1 MPRNRLPFI
10 ILTESDQNLERILQ
24 GQRHFIAFRHER
36 NLGFELFCLG
46 RVYNSIELLITP
58 IGLIYL
64 KQISA
69 PKAFGKIFLGID
81 FFCSFLR
88 KVSTMQDLN
97 EFLEPGMLVKHP
109 SETDWG
115 VGQVQSRVNG
125 KVTVNFTEVGKIVI
139 DGYKVAL
146 VQVISQG

>member
-1 MPRNRLPFI
+1 M
-10 ILTESDQNLERILQ
+10 
-24 GQRHFIAFRHER
+24 
-36 NLGFELFCLG
+36 
-46 RVYNSIELLITP
+46 
-58 IGLIYL
+58 
-64 KQISA
+64 QISA
-69 PKAFGKIFLGID
+69 PKAFGKIFLGIG

-109 SETDWG
+109 SEADWG

-125 KVTVNFTEVGKIVI
+125 KITVNFTEVGKIVI

-146 VQVISQG
+146 VQVFSQG